1 MMNLLEINRRI
12 KQRPP
17 FQMIERVTELE
28 PNVSAVGIKN
38 VSVNEPYFV
47 GHFPEAPIM
56 PGVLII
62 ECAAQLCSL
71 VIAPVALSGAASVP
85 PFGATAQSSVFAP
98 DGAADDENKLYVLL
112 KVRDFKFLKPV
123 IPGDTLT
130 IKVNCTM
137 ASAAAYEFSAV
148 ISVGDVVKA
157 KGSMLFTSM
166 DKDAVYG

>member
-1 MMNLLEINRRI
+1 MMNLLEINQRI

-17 FQMIERVTELE
+17 FQMIERVIELE

-47 GHFPEAPIM
+47 GHFPDAPIM

-71 VIAPVALSGAASVP
+71 VIAPENAAN
-85 PFGATAQSSVFAP
+85 
-98 DGAADDENKLYVLL
+98 DADKLYVLL
-112 KVRDFKFLKPV
+112 KVKDFKFLKPV

-130 IKVNCTM
+130 ISVNCTM

-148 ISVGDVVKA
+148 ISVGDTVKA

-166 DKDAVYG
+166 DKNAVYG

>member
-1 MMNLLEINRRI
+1 MMNLLEINQRI

-28 PNVSAVGIKN
+28 PNVSAIGIKN

-71 VIAPVALSGAASVP
+71 VIAPENASN
-85 PFGATAQSSVFAP
+85 
-98 DGAADDENKLYVLL
+98 DENKLYVLL

-148 ISVGDVVKA
+148 ISVGDTVKA

-166 DKDAVYG
+166 DKDAIYG